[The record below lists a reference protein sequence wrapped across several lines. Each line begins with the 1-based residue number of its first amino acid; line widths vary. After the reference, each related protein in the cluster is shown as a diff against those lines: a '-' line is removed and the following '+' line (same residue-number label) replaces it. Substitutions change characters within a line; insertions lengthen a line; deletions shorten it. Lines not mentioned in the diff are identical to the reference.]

1 MANFAVY
8 YVSSVKQDSPETMI
22 SKIPLKSY

>member
-1 MANFAVY
+1 MANIAAY

-22 SKIPLKSY
+22 SQIPLKSY